1 MKIGE
6 GNIESLFMSMML
18 KIHIYLKYINPK
30 KKPEI
35 HKPTLLWNGLK
46 KIQFKNIQV
55 MTTTYRISKLSYL
68 NQVQFVYNIT

>member
-30 KKPEI
+30 NNPKYINPF
-35 HKPTLLWNGLK
+35 LLWNGLNK
-46 KIQFKNIQV
+46 CNL
-55 MTTTYRISKLSYL
+55 KLSK
-68 NQVQFVYNIT
+68 